1 MMHFRTKHCM
11 IVHNKKLHIKIGL
24 KYHEVELLF
33 TKFIIYI
40 DELSIIF
47 LSILQAFQLWL
58 LSPGHG
64 RLVYVQ
70 YHRLDIHRY
79 DT

>member
-1 MMHFRTKHCM
+1 M

-47 LSILQAFQLWL
+47 CLFY
-58 LSPGHG
+58 
-64 RLVYVQ
+64 R
-70 YHRLDIHRY
+70 RFNY
-79 DT
+79 DY